1 MANNKIQLRD
11 GTTLLDVSADTV
23 TAASL
28 AGGMT
33 AHDASGA
40 QITGIGKIFSFD
52 ANGFFTYPADV
63 VVPNTVTQISS
74 GTAAFQAH
82 AEIKTITFET
92 GSDISAIYGAAFRNC
107 TGLEEITFQDLRTLS
122 PGVFQNCT
130 GLKEIVFPST
140 LNNIAG
146 SIFAGCTSL
155 KKAVFRSVP
164 ASPAYVYTNSGNI
177 FYQCTSLED
186 VVLPDGWNVNLVLSN
201 GTANFTNVLTHDSMV
216 AMIANLY
223 DYSGGTAHTL
233 TLGETNLARLSEAEK
248 SVAAAKNWTLA

>member
-1 MANNKIQLRD
+1 MKLTDMIF
-11 GTTLLDVSADTV
+11 ADMV
-23 TAASL
+23 FGS
-28 AGGMT
+28 GKG
-33 AHDASGA
+33 SGA
-40 QITGIGKIFSFD
+40 TFSFD
-52 ANGFFTYPADV
+52 ANGFFIYPADV

-122 PGVFQNCT
+122 SGVFQNCT

-146 SIFAGCTSL
+146 SIFVGCTSL

-164 ASPAYVYTNSGNI
+164 ASSAYVYTNSGNI

-233 TLGETNLARLSEAEK
+233 TLGATNLARLSEAEK